1 MPSSENTFRPMEL
14 YASESGPIVSR
25 AQTAR
30 TPHGTPLFWMGK
42 FLRILLATM
51 IFVAGAHITASHTKA
66 HFSGDRSAAQTEVSN
81 LYIAGDQG
89 QSDSKSTTPNG
100 MEHHFCSCPCL
111 QSSPSRSNYED
122 AFLGVTRIRY
132 PSYLDAIGA
141 SREPDPLRKPP
152 RLSIGA

>member
-1 MPSSENTFRPMEL
+1 MKL
-14 YASESGPIVSR
+14 YIPESGMFVPRVQIAR
-25 AQTAR
+25 ASYGPSLT
-30 TPHGTPLFWMGK
+30 WMGEL
-42 FLRILLATM
+42 LRLILVAL
-51 IFVAGAHITASHTKA
+51 IFVSGAPITASHAKA
-66 HFSGDRSAAQTEVSN
+66 HFSGDGVTSQSEVTN
-81 LYIAGDQG
+81 LYFAADQG
-89 QSDSKSTTPNG
+89 QSHSKPTPANG
-100 MEHHFCSCPCL
+100 IEHHFCSCPCL